1 MPVDAFGQN
10 HLLHSIELQHYKK
23 RMKYMFSAAQS
34 HQMDAMVTN
43 YVIWTLI
50 SNMLFVILVHLG
62 DGISQKSLETLIIL
76 SEPCSIQ

>member
-1 MPVDAFGQN
+1 MTWLKMPVDAFGQN

-43 YVIWTLI
+43 YIIGTLI
-50 SNMLFVILVHLG
+50 SKILYVRLFLFG
-62 DGISQKSLETLIIL
+62 
-76 SEPCSIQ
+76 